1 MNGHTVH
8 WENEAYVVEYA
19 PDIDDFLIRCVLNAT
34 SIGLTWQDD
43 VTMNGREDQ
52 FFIASKQ
59 WSFTYDKSN
68 HRSRHNNTKHVQNS
82 ITPTPITLIH
92 NQNIHIYPLCTFL

>member
-1 MNGHTVH
+1 MG
-8 WENEAYVVEYA
+8 EAYVVEYA

-59 WSFTYDKSN
+59 
-68 HRSRHNNTKHVQNS
+68 
-82 ITPTPITLIH
+82 
-92 NQNIHIYPLCTFL
+92 

>member
-1 MNGHTVH
+1 MTLEEIKCAVMNGHTVH

-19 PDIDDFLIRCVLNAT
+19 PAIDEFLIRCVLNE
-34 SIGLTWQDD
+34 SIIGLTWKDD

-59 WSFTYDKSN
+59 
-68 HRSRHNNTKHVQNS
+68 
-82 ITPTPITLIH
+82 
-92 NQNIHIYPLCTFL
+92 